1 MQHLLNLREQDGK
14 TVISARELYEFLQ
27 LTERFSKWVERMFDY
42 GFVQGLDYTPYQ
54 TVHPS
59 NKQNILDYA
68 LTLDCAKELSMLQR
82 TEKGKEAR
90 QYFIECEKRLHQP
103 PSIAEM
109 TITVIKSLEM
119 DVEQYRMRLVRA
131 NDTILLQAPKVR
143 YVDEVLDATNL
154 IPATIIAKD
163 LGMSAKELN
172 KKLHQKGVIYRQG
185 QTWVLYSKYQDKG
198 YTHSKTHTYTDTQGQ
213 KQTSIQTFWTEKGR
227 EFIHM
232 LFGTDMVA

>member
-14 TVISARELYEFLQ
+14 TVISARELYEFLEIG
-27 LTERFSKWVERMFDY
+27 TDFTNWCKRMFEY
-42 GFVQGLDYTPYQ
+42 GFMETIDFTPILEKSKGGR
-54 TVHPS
+54 PS
-59 NKQNILDYA
+59 ADYA
-68 LTLDCAKELSMLQR
+68 LTIDCAKEISMLQR

-119 DVEQYRMRLVRA
+119 DVEQYKMRLVRA